1 MGIEETY
8 QNIIN
13 AICGKPISNLI
24 LSGEKL
30 KEFPLN
36 LGKRPGCPLS
46 SLLYNM
52 ALEVVAT
59 TMR

>member
-1 MGIEETY
+1 MGIEEIY

-24 LSGEKL
+24 LSDEKL
-30 KEFPLN
+30 KAYPLN
-36 LGKRPGCPLS
+36 LGKRPGCLLS

-52 ALEVVAT
+52 VLEVIAT
-59 TMR
+59 AMR